1 MIVASFGHIA
11 PQTVHDH
18 ETTCHPSRVE
28 GQARLGEAHPRV
40 TRRFRVTSG
49 AHHTPGHFCYV
60 NYVFCIME
68 DVNDSTQDAVLASAA
83 RGAASSDGT
92 RAGAAGGVQSI
103 ERAFDLLE
111 MLADAGGALGLSELS
126 TVSGLPLPTVHRLM
140 RTLVKR
146 GYVRQEASRRYTLGS
161 RLIRLGEISSQTLGT
176 WLRPFLAQLV
186 RLTGET
192 ANLAMLDGD
201 EVVYIAQVP
210 SPHSMRMFTEP
221 GRRVQPHCT
230 AVGKALLAEL
240 PPGEARA
247 LLERDGMPAYTP
259 ATITDPDLLIAHLE
273 VIRKQGYAVDEGEQ
287 EIGVRCFAV
296 AVPDAPGSL
305 AISTSGPQT
314 RMTDAAAA
322 RIVPALQRTAR
333 EISENIAAE
342 GAS

>member
-1 MIVASFGHIA
+1 
-11 PQTVHDH
+11 
-18 ETTCHPSRVE
+18 
-28 GQARLGEAHPRV
+28 
-40 TRRFRVTSG
+40 
-49 AHHTPGHFCYV
+49 
-60 NYVFCIME
+60 ME
-68 DVNDSTQDAVLASAA
+68 VMSDLTQ
-83 RGAASSDGT
+83 AASLAADAAGAPAAGT
-92 RAGAAGGVQSI
+92 AGSKSNGAAGGVQSI

-140 RTLVKR
+140 RTLVNR

-161 RLIRLGEISSQTLGT
+161 RLIRLGEISSQMLGT

-314 RMTDAAAA
+314 RMTDDAAA

-333 EISENIAAE
+333 EISETIAAE

>member
-1 MIVASFGHIA
+1 MKRPATRPGCRS
-11 PQTVHDH
+11 
-18 ETTCHPSRVE
+18 
-28 GQARLGEAHPRV
+28 GQAGPGASTGRPPAPRHDRDAPHARAFLLCELRFLYHGRRERFDPGRRAGVGCSRRGQFRRHPRGSGGGRAV
-40 TRRFRVTSG
+40 HRARLRPARDARRRRRRARPVRTLRRLR
-49 AHHTPGHFCYV
+49 PP
-60 NYVFCIME
+60 
-68 DVNDSTQDAVLASAA
+68 AA
-83 RGAASSDGT
+83 
-92 RAGAAGGVQSI
+92 
-103 ERAFDLLE
+103 
-111 MLADAGGALGLSELS
+111 
-126 TVSGLPLPTVHRLM
+126 TVHRLM
-140 RTLVKR
+140 RTLVNR

-161 RLIRLGEISSQTLGT
+161 RLIRLGEISSQMLGT

-296 AVPDAPGSL
+296 AVP
-305 AISTSGPQT
+305 
-314 RMTDAAAA
+314 
-322 RIVPALQRTAR
+322 
-333 EISENIAAE
+333 
-342 GAS
+342 

>member
-1 MIVASFGHIA
+1 VAEVIA
-11 PQTVHDH
+11 PRAGDPPEYVVLRRPDGTAVALTNTCAAVALGVVHADDH
-18 ETTCHPSRVE
+18 AAQ
-28 GQARLGEAHPRV
+28 G
-40 TRRFRVTSG
+40 
-49 AHHTPGHFCYV
+49 
-60 NYVFCIME
+60 
-68 DVNDSTQDAVLASAA
+68 ASAEAA
-83 RGAASSDGT
+83 R
-92 RAGAAGGVQSI
+92 RAFAAAGQ
-103 ERAFDLLE
+103 LL
-111 MLADAGGALGLSELS
+111 
-126 TVSGLPLPTVHRLM
+126 
-140 RTLVKR
+140 K
-146 GYVRQEASRRYTLGS
+146 
-161 RLIRLGEISSQTLGT
+161 
-176 WLRPFLAQLV
+176 
-186 RLTGET
+186 
-192 ANLAMLDGD
+192 LDGD

-314 RMTDAAAA
+314 RMTDDAAA

-333 EISENIAAE
+333 EISETIAAE

>member
-1 MIVASFGHIA
+1 
-11 PQTVHDH
+11 
-18 ETTCHPSRVE
+18 
-28 GQARLGEAHPRV
+28 
-40 TRRFRVTSG
+40 
-49 AHHTPGHFCYV
+49 
-60 NYVFCIME
+60 ME
-68 DVNDSTQDAVLASAA
+68 DVNDSTKDAGLAVA
-83 RGAASSDGT
+83 RHDTARSN
-92 RAGAAGGVQSI
+92 GGVQSI

-126 TVSGLPLPTVHRLM
+126 AVSGLPLPTVHRLM
-140 RTLVKR
+140 RTLVSR

-161 RLIRLGEISSQTLGT
+161 RLIRLGEISSQMLGT

-201 EVVYIAQVP
+201 EVVYISQVP

-230 AVGKALLAEL
+230 AVGKALLAQL

-259 ATITDPDLLIAHLE
+259 ATITDPDLLLAHLE

-287 EIGVRCFAV
+287 EVGVRCFAV

-314 RMTDAAAA
+314 RMTDDAAA
-322 RIVPALQRTAR
+322 RIVPALKRTAR
-333 EISENIAAE
+333 EISDTIAAE

>member
-1 MIVASFGHIA
+1 
-11 PQTVHDH
+11 
-18 ETTCHPSRVE
+18 
-28 GQARLGEAHPRV
+28 
-40 TRRFRVTSG
+40 
-49 AHHTPGHFCYV
+49 
-60 NYVFCIME
+60 ME
-68 DVNDSTQDAVLASAA
+68 DVNDSTKGADLAVA
-83 RGAASSDGT
+83 RHDTARSN
-92 RAGAAGGVQSI
+92 GGVQSI

-140 RTLVKR
+140 RTLVSR

-161 RLIRLGEISSQTLGT
+161 RLIRLGEISSQMLGT

-230 AVGKALLAEL
+230 AVGKALLAQL
-240 PPGEARA
+240 APGEART

-259 ATITDPDLLIAHLE
+259 ATITDPDLLLAHLE

-314 RMTDAAAA
+314 RMTDDAAA
-322 RIVPALQRTAR
+322 RIVPALKRTAR
-333 EISENIAAE
+333 EISETIAAE

>member
-1 MIVASFGHIA
+1 
-11 PQTVHDH
+11 
-18 ETTCHPSRVE
+18 
-28 GQARLGEAHPRV
+28 
-40 TRRFRVTSG
+40 
-49 AHHTPGHFCYV
+49 
-60 NYVFCIME
+60 ME

-83 RGAASSDGT
+83 HAASSSDGT
-92 RAGAAGGVQSI
+92 GRGGAGAAGGVQSI

-126 TVSGLPLPTVHRLM
+126 TIVN
-140 RTLVKR
+140 R

-161 RLIRLGEISSQTLGT
+161 RLIRLGEISSQMLGT

-230 AVGKALLAEL
+230 AVGKALLAEI

-314 RMTDAAAA
+314 RMTDDAAA

-333 EISENIAAE
+333 EISETIAAE